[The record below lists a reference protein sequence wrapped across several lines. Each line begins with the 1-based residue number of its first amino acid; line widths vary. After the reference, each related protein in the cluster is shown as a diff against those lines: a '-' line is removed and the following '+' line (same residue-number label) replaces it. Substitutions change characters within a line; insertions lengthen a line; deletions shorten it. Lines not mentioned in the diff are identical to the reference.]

1 MVGHITKDGKVAG
14 PKILEHMVDAVFN
27 FEGEEGLYYRI
38 LRSTKN
44 RFGSTNEL
52 AVFSMEEDGMK
63 EIKNSSEY
71 FLSERE
77 EKNIGSMVVP
87 ILEGTKVF
95 LLELQSLLT
104 DVSIGIPKRV
114 VQGYDRNRLQIL
126 IAIAE
131 RKLYLPLGMK
141 DVFINVP
148 GGLNISDPAADLALL
163 ISMLSAYHSV
173 EISQKIA
180 AIGELGLRGEIRKV
194 FFIEKRLRE
203 LEKLGF
209 KGVYVPEANRKELEK
224 KQYHLKIIYLKNLEE
239 LLERIKEG
247 R

>member
-1 MVGHITKDGKVAG
+1 M
-14 PKILEHMVDAVFN
+14 
-27 FEGEEGLYYRI
+27 
-38 LRSTKN
+38 
-44 RFGSTNEL
+44 
-52 AVFSMEEDGMK
+52 
-63 EIKNSSEY
+63 
-71 FLSERE
+71 
-77 EKNIGSMVVP
+77 
-87 ILEGTKVF
+87 
-95 LLELQSLLT
+95 
-104 DVSIGIPKRV
+104 
-114 VQGYDRNRLQIL
+114 
-126 IAIAE
+126 
-131 RKLYLPLGMK
+131 
-141 DVFINVP
+141 P